1 MRPRQFGAAACAVV
15 LAASFPQAGQ
25 LRSVASGVYSAAQA
39 ARGETIYRAQCA
51 DCHGRALEG
60 TIGPPL
66 AGDSF
71 LSAWSARPL
80 TDIVDRIQK
89 TMPFEKPGSLSRQQS
104 ADLLSFML
112 QAGKFQPGAAELDEG
127 VLAKIAF
134 PTVSAIVQCRRRRRR
149 PKGTSRS

>member
-71 LSAWSARPL
+71 LAAWSARPL

-104 ADLLSFML
+104 ADLLSL
-112 QAGKFQPGAAELDEG
+112 
-127 VLAKIAF
+127 
-134 PTVSAIVQCRRRRRR
+134 TCCRRASSSREPPSSTKACWRR
-149 PKGTSRS
+149 SRFPR